1 MANRGLGPRAG
12 HGTRLR
18 ATALATIVAL
28 AVAALALIGVASPAA
43 ASETDTLHSLVN
55 QARAANGLGAL
66 ARNGAMDAVALNWA
80 NALAAAGALSH
91 NPNYSA
97 QIPGGWSS
105 AAENVA
111 QGHPSGSSM
120 HDGWMGSSGHRSNI
134 LGDFT
139 DVGMAFVAAGGTTWG
154 VQVFARYGASVPP
167 PAPPP
172 APPAPP
178 PAPAPAPAAPPAAL
192 PSAPAPAAPTPTP
205 ATDAAARTPASGS
218 GGAGG
223 AGGAGSAGGSAGAR
237 PGSAS
242 TADDSAAAF
251 ETTSAVSIAPDTVPL
266 AIVVLIAVLLAV
278 AVLTVGARSARLAD
292 SASRASRIRSG
303 PLPLEVRG
311 VAPVPEVEDLVRP
324 RPE

>member
-1 MANRGLGPRAG
+1 M
-12 HGTRLR
+12 
-18 ATALATIVAL
+18 IVAL

-43 ASETDTLHSLVN
+43 ASEADTLHSLVN

-66 ARNGAMDAVALNWA
+66 ARNGAMDSVALNWA
-80 NALAAAGALSH
+80 NAIAAAGALSH
-91 NPNYSA
+91 NPNYSG

-111 QGHPSGSSM
+111 QGYPSGSSM

-139 DVGMAFVAAGGTTWG
+139 DVGIAFVAAGGATWG

-178 PAPAPAPAAPPAAL
+178 PAPAPAPAAPSAAM
-192 PSAPAPAAPTPTP
+192 PPAPAPAAPTPTQ

-218 GGAGG
+218 GGTGSGGTGSGG
-223 AGGAGSAGGSAGAR
+223 AGGAGGPAGDG
-237 PGSAS
+237 PGSES
-242 TADDSAAAF
+242 TADELAAEFEVTSGAF
-251 ETTSAVSIAPDTVPL
+251 SLTSAIPL
-266 AIVVLIAVLLAV
+266 AIVVLIAVILAV
-278 AVLTVGARSARLAD
+278 AVLTVGRRSR
-292 SASRASRIRSG
+292 SPGRIG
-303 PLPLEVRG
+303 LPRE
-311 VAPVPEVEDLVRP
+311 PD
-324 RPE
+324 

>member
-1 MANRGLGPRAG
+1 
-12 HGTRLR
+12 
-18 ATALATIVAL
+18 
-28 AVAALALIGVASPAA
+28 
-43 ASETDTLHSLVN
+43 
-55 QARAANGLGAL
+55 
-66 ARNGAMDAVALNWA
+66 MDAVALNWA

-91 NPNYSA
+91 NPNYSG

-178 PAPAPAPAAPPAAL
+178 PAPAPAPAAPSAAM
-192 PSAPAPAAPTPTP
+192 PPAPAPAAPTPTQ
-205 ATDAAARTPASGS
+205 ATDAAARTQASGS
-218 GGAGG
+218 GGTGSGG
-223 AGGAGSAGGSAGAR
+223 AGRAGGPAGDG
-237 PGSAS
+237 PGSES
-242 TADDSAAAF
+242 TADELAAGF
-251 ETTSAVSIAPDTVPL
+251 ETTSGAFSFTSAIPL
-266 AIVVLIAVLLAV
+266 AILVLIAVILSV
-278 AVLTVGARSARLAD
+278 GVLTVGRRSR
-292 SASRASRIRSG
+292 SPGRIG
-303 PLPLEVRG
+303 LPRE
-311 VAPVPEVEDLVRP
+311 PD
-324 RPE
+324 